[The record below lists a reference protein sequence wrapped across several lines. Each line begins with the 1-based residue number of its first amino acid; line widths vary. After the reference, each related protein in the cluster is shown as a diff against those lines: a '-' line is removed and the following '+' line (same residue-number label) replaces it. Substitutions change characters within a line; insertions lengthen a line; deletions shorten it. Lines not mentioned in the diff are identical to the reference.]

1 MTPRKPSPIDPP
13 HPSHLANLRRI
24 RQISHLLDNAIGI
37 PGTKYRIGIDPILG
51 IVPGGGDFVAM
62 VFSAYMIV
70 TAAQMGVSQ
79 EKLVQMVSNVIVD
92 TFAGTVPVVGD
103 LFDVAWKSNIKNLE
117 LLEEHLGSPQT
128 GTAVNWWFVVAI
140 LAGLFLI
147 MLAIVSLSVLIISW
161 LVGAV
166 NGG

>member
-1 MTPRKPSPIDPP
+1 MTPRKPSPINPP

-37 PGTKYRIGIDPILG
+37 PGTRYRIGIDPILG

-70 TAAQMGVSQ
+70 TAAQMGLSQ

-128 GTAVNWWFVVAI
+128 GTAVNWWFVGA
-140 LAGLFLI
+140 LLGGLLLVMLLI
-147 MLAIVSLSVLIISW
+147 ISLSVAIIGW
-161 LVGAV
+161 LASALF
-166 NGG
+166 GG